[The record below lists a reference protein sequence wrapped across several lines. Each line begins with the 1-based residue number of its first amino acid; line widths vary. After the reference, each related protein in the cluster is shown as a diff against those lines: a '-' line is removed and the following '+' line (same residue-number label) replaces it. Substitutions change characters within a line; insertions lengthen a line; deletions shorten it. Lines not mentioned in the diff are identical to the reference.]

1 MTSMTF
7 LLFEMR
13 GKLYFLQIYHSSLH
27 FKSIYD
33 SVTRLERST
42 TNVFLH
48 FRVPTFGSENDQVNG
63 N

>member
-1 MTSMTF
+1 MI
-7 LLFEMR
+7 
-13 GKLYFLQIYHSSLH
+13 GKLYFLQIYHSSLY

-33 SVTRLERST
+33 SVTRLETSAKH
-42 TNVFLH
+42 VFRN